1 MSTRLN
7 EAKAIRRGA
16 ITALIIITILMS
28 GCSDP
33 VGGVENN
40 PLADFVGK
48 TYKGEW
54 EVFSILKENDH
65 IILKISSEYSD
76 TIGKVVALSQS
87 EHGTVYLLECSTHSN
102 YSPSQYPDFN
112 EENPHSGCYLPV
124 HVRSITGKTVEWAT
138 FASKTGA
145 QGEGQYG
152 SACFAAGSKE
162 KATEYLDFSKWDD
175 PYAYSTGTVQ

>member
-7 EAKAIRRGA
+7 EAKAVRRGA

-28 GCSDP
+28 GCGNP

-48 TYKGEW
+48 TYKSQQNELFT
-54 EVFSILKENDH
+54 VAAQ
-65 IILKISSEYSD
+65 D
-76 TIGKVVALSQS
+76 TIKLGFGTDYSTEGKIVASKS
-87 EHGTVYLLECSTHSN
+87 TDADTVYLLECSTHSN

-124 HVRSITGKTVEWAT
+124 YVRSITGETVEWAA
-138 FASKTGA
+138 FSSKTGA

-152 SACFAAGSKE
+152 SACFAAGSKD
-162 KATEYLDFSKWDD
+162 KATEYLDLTQWN
-175 PYAYSTGTVQ
+175 PQPRTSTGTAQ

>member
-1 MSTRLN
+1 MSTRVN
-7 EAKAIRRGA
+7 KAKAVRRGA

-28 GCSDP
+28 GCGNP

-48 TYKGEW
+48 TYK
-54 EVFSILKENDH
+54 SQQKE
-65 IILKISSEYSD
+65 LFTVAAQD
-76 TIGKVVALSQS
+76 TIKLGYETDYHTEGKIVASKS
-87 EHGTVYLLECSTHSN
+87 TDAGTVYLLECSTHSN

-124 HVRSITGKTVEWAT
+124 YVRSITGETVEWAA
-138 FASKTGA
+138 FSSKTGA

-152 SACFAAGSKE
+152 SACFAAGSKD
-162 KATEYLDFSKWDD
+162 KATEYLDFSKWDA

>member
-1 MSTRLN
+1 MSTRVN
-7 EAKAIRRGA
+7 KAKAVRRGA

-28 GCSDP
+28 GCGNP

-48 TYKGEW
+48 TYKGQYGELFA
-54 EVFSILKENDH
+54 VAAP
-65 IILKISSEYSD
+65 D
-76 TIGKVVALSQS
+76 TIKLGFGTDYSTEGKIVSSTSTDA
-87 EHGTVYLLECSTHSN
+87 GTVYLLKCSTHSN

-124 HVRSITGKTVEWAT
+124 YVRSITGETVEWAA
-138 FASKTGA
+138 FSSKTGA

-152 SACFAAGSKE
+152 SACFAAGSKD
-162 KATEYLDFSKWDD
+162 KATEYLDFSKWDA
-175 PYAYSTGTVQ
+175 PSAYSTGTVQ

>member
-1 MSTRLN
+1 MSTNLN
-7 EAKAIRRGA
+7 KAKALRRGA

-28 GCSDP
+28 GCGNP

-48 TYKGEW
+48 SYKSQHDELFT
-54 EVFSILKENDH
+54 VAAP
-65 IILKISSEYSD
+65 D
-76 TIGKVVALSQS
+76 TIKLGFGTDYSTEGKIVASKS
-87 EHGTVYLLECSTHSN
+87 TDAGTVYLLECSTHSN

-124 HVRSITGKTVEWAT
+124 YVRSITGETVEWAA
-138 FASKTGA
+138 FSSKTGA

-152 SACFAAGSKE
+152 SACFAAGSKD
-162 KATEYLDFSKWDD
+162 KATEYLDLTQWN
-175 PYAYSTGTVQ
+175 PQPMTSTGTAQ

>member
-1 MSTRLN
+1 MSTNLN
-7 EAKAIRRGA
+7 KAKAIRRGA

-28 GCSDP
+28 GCGNP

-48 TYKGEW
+48 TYKSQDDELFA
-54 EVFSILKENDH
+54 VAAP
-65 IILKISSEYSD
+65 D
-76 TIGKVVALSQS
+76 TIKLGFGTDYSTEGKIVASKS
-87 EHGTVYLLECSTHSN
+87 TDAGTVYLLECSTHSN
-102 YSPSQYPDFN
+102 YSPAQYPNFN
-112 EENPHSGCYLPV
+112 EKNPHSGCYLPV
-124 HVRSITGKTVEWAT
+124 YVRSITGKTVEWAT

-162 KATEYLDFSKWDD
+162 KATEYLDLTQWN
-175 PYAYSTGTVQ
+175 PQPTTSTGTVQ

>member
-1 MSTRLN
+1 MSTNLN
-7 EAKAIRRGA
+7 KAKAIRRGT

-48 TYKGEW
+48 TYKGQYGELFA
-54 EVFSILKENDH
+54 VAAP
-65 IILKISSEYSD
+65 D
-76 TIGKVVALSQS
+76 TIKLGFGTDYSTEGKIAASMS
-87 EHGTVYLLECSTHSN
+87 TDAGTVYLLACSTHSN
-102 YSPSQYPDFN
+102 YSPAQYPNFN
-112 EENPHSGCYLPV
+112 ETNPHSGCYLPV
-124 HVRSITGKTVEWAT
+124 YVRSITGEKVEWAT
-138 FASKTGA
+138 FSSKTGA

-162 KATEYLDFSKWDD
+162 KATEYLDLTQWN
-175 PYAYSTGTVQ
+175 PQPTTSTGTVQ

>member
-1 MSTRLN
+1 MSTRVN
-7 EAKAIRRGA
+7 KAKAIRRGA

-28 GCSDP
+28 GCGNP

-48 TYKGEW
+48 SYKSQYDELFA
-54 EVFSILKENDH
+54 VAAQ
-65 IILKISSEYSD
+65 D
-76 TIGKVVALSQS
+76 TIKLGFGTDYSTEGKIIASTSTGV
-87 EHGTVYLLECSTHSN
+87 GTVYLLKCSTHSN

-124 HVRSITGKTVEWAT
+124 HVRSITGETVEWAA
-138 FASKTGA
+138 FSSKTGA

-152 SACFAAGSKE
+152 SACFAAGSKD
-162 KATEYLDFSKWDD
+162 KATEYLDFSKWDP
-175 PYAYSTGTVQ
+175 PYGYSTGTAQ

>member
-1 MSTRLN
+1 MSTNLN
-7 EAKAIRRGA
+7 KTKVTRRGA

-28 GCSDP
+28 GCGNP

-48 TYKGEW
+48 TYK
-54 EVFSILKENDH
+54 SQQKE
-65 IILKISSEYSD
+65 LFTVAAQD
-76 TIGKVVALSQS
+76 TIKLGYETDYHTEGKIVASKS
-87 EHGTVYLLECSTHSN
+87 TDAGTVYLLECSTHSN

-112 EENPHSGCYLPV
+112 EENPHSDCYLPV
-124 HVRSITGKTVEWAT
+124 YVRSITGKTVEWAT

-162 KATEYLDFSKWDD
+162 KATEYLDLTQWH
-175 PYAYSTGTVQ
+175 PQPMTSTGTAQ

>member
-1 MSTRLN
+1 MSKRLN
-7 EAKAIRRGA
+7 EAKAVRRGA

-28 GCSDP
+28 GCGNP
-33 VGGVENN
+33 VGGAENN

-48 TYKGEW
+48 TYKSQHDELFT
-54 EVFSILKENDH
+54 VAAP
-65 IILKISSEYSD
+65 D
-76 TIGKVVALSQS
+76 TIKLGFGTDYSTEGKIVASKS
-87 EHGTVYLLECSTHSN
+87 TDAGTVYLLECSTHSN
-102 YSPSQYPDFN
+102 YSTSQYPDFN

-175 PYAYSTGTVQ
+175 PYAYSTGTAK

>member
-7 EAKAIRRGA
+7 EAKAVRRGA

-28 GCSDP
+28 GCGNP
-33 VGGVENN
+33 VGGAENN

-48 TYKGEW
+48 TYKSQQNELFT
-54 EVFSILKENDH
+54 VAAQ
-65 IILKISSEYSD
+65 D
-76 TIGKVVALSQS
+76 TIKLGYGTDYNTEGKIVASKS
-87 EHGTVYLLECSTHSN
+87 TDAGTVYLLECSTHSN

-124 HVRSITGKTVEWAT
+124 YVRSITGETVEWAA
-138 FASKTGA
+138 FSSKTGA

-152 SACFAAGSKE
+152 SACFAAGSKD
-162 KATEYLDFSKWDD
+162 KATEYLDLTQWN
-175 PYAYSTGTVQ
+175 PQPMTSTGTAQ